1 MNGMVDLT
9 LTYTNDVAG
18 FSKETSKILDVDGW
32 NASTL
37 TFYSHCGTHMD
48 APIHFNVSHQTIDEI
63 PVSSFVGKAW
73 VIDVRHLGSKGLIKP
88 EHIHQ
93 DIKDK
98 FVAGD
103 SLIFWTGWS
112 EYANTPKYRDELPRI
127 SESLALWCIDKKVKM
142 IGVEPPSVADVNN
155 LDEVTKIHQILLKS
169 VVIIE
174 GLTNIDAL
182 QTNCVELIAL
192 PLKVG
197 SGDGAPARVIAIEKY
212 L

>member
-1 MNGMVDLT
+1 MRPIVDLT
-9 LTYTNDVAG
+9 LTYTNDFIG
-18 FSKETSKILDVDGW
+18 FSKEISKTIDADGW

-48 APIHFNVSHQTIDEI
+48 APIHFNVSKQTIDHI
-63 PVSSFVGKAW
+63 PVTDFVGRAW
-73 VIDVRHLGSKGLIKP
+73 VVDVRHIGSKGLINP
-88 EHIHQ
+88 EHIPQ
-93 DIKDK
+93 KIKDE

-103 SLIFWTGWS
+103 SLIFWTDWS
-112 EYANTPKYRDELPRI
+112 QYANTPKYRDELPRI
-127 SESLALWCIDKKVKM
+127 SKDLALWCVSKKVKM

-155 LDEVTKIHQILLKS
+155 LDEVTKIHQILLQG

-192 PLKVG
+192 PLKIG
-197 SGDGAPARVIAIEKY
+197 DGDGAPARVIAIEKY